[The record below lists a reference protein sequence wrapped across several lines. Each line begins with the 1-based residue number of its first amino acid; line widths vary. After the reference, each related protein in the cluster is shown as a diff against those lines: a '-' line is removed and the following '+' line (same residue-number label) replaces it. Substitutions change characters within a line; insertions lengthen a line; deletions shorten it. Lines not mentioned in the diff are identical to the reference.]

1 MKFNKKFKE
10 YTDIFLEGV
19 IPQDHLAIKQGD
31 QVTVR
36 KDWKKNPEVQNL
48 INTTTAERL
57 DVLAGNLPDPANK
70 DTPDPII
77 ATSISSK
84 TPAAYGS
91 FGSFRDNGGVNE
103 GDFTVTIG
111 QQYAIG
117 LYNNIVSVP
126 MSILQRVDNGINLT
140 PLGKSQQEKP
150 RKQTT
155 GEEPTIDKNL
165 SDPTTQTHASWK
177 DKGGKLPS

>member
-10 YTDIFLEGV
+10 YTETFLEGV
-19 IPQDHLAIKQGD
+19 IPQDHLPIHQGD
-31 QVTVR
+31 QVSVR
-36 KDWKKNPEVQNL
+36 KDWKKDPQVQNL
-48 INTTTAERL
+48 VNTTTAERL
-57 DVLAGNLPDPANK
+57 DVMSGNLPDPSNK
-70 DTPDPII
+70 QSPDPII

-91 FGSFRDNGGVNE
+91 FGSHTDNAGKSE
-103 GDFTVTIG
+103 ADYTVTIG

-117 LYNNIVSVP
+117 LYNNIVTVP

-140 PLGKSQQEKP
+140 PLGQSQQEKP

-155 GEEPTIDKNL
+155 GEEPVVDKAVY
-165 SDPTTQTHASWK
+165 DATHASWK
-177 DKGGKLPS
+177 DQGGKLPS